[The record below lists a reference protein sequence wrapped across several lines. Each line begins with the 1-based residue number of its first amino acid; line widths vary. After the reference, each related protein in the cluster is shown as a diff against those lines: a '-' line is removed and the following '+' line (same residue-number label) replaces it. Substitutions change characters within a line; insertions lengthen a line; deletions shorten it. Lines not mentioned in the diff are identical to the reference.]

1 MLPLFLVFC
10 MLVLFCM
17 KTIYTQ
23 WKVGCVLN
31 EVADTAALY
40 EDQIDNAWLNAAFYA
55 MALKEDVPTENIVGG
70 LAGVT
75 LLQSSVDDLRI
86 SLSADYIILYPI
98 SLLGKQGF
106 YVSQRRTSRIWNGYD
121 PTQAEEK
128 GNIAYVTEYGT
139 VYHLSLSCPHL
150 SLSIRSVTKDKLVA
164 ARNSSGRTYKK
175 CPMCNGNGDTYYV
188 TSWGDCYHGSL
199 SCPGLKRTIRTISLE
214 EAQAT
219 YSPCKKC
226 ASED

>member
-70 LAGVT
+70 LTGVT

-139 VYHLSLSCPHL
+139 VYHLSLSCPYL